1 VEGKAGVF
9 SSKGRIARVRSD
21 MSRCKPVLLSMF
33 LMTTAAWA
41 SASHEVALGTASLG
55 AGASESQ
62 NHAPYPDSAQGLK
75 QELKDM
81 RELVRSR
88 RSDQLRAM
96 ITNLEFPD
104 ARAWYLANFGTP
116 GLETADY
123 TERNLRKSQQR
134 LENQMVQ
141 FAHEDG
147 YFSVKKQNAK
157 KAFPRIITVPE
168 IFLAAWE
175 SNAAFGQNGSETPF
189 GYFVFVDGK
198 FRWDSSTVW
207 VTVD

>member
-1 VEGKAGVF
+1 
-9 SSKGRIARVRSD
+9 
-21 MSRCKPVLLSMF
+21 MSRCKPALLSMF
-33 LMTTAAWA
+33 LIAATAWA

-55 AGASESQ
+55 AGASEVH

-75 QELKDM
+75 QQLKDM
-81 RELVRSR
+81 RELARSR
-88 RSDQLRAM
+88 RSDQLRVM
-96 ITNLEFPD
+96 ISSLEFPD

-123 TERNLRKSQQR
+123 YKKTLRESQSR
-134 LENQMVQ
+134 LENQIIQ
-141 FAHEDG
+141 FAHQDG

-157 KAFPRIITVPE
+157 KVFPTLITDPE

-175 SNAAFGQNGSETPF
+175 SGYGEDRSETPF

-198 FRWDSSTVW
+198 FRWDSSTMW